1 MRGELGQYR
10 NAACS
15 VSSMEIR
22 LYPRATR
29 PTTAEEHAVDALR
42 TRLEPYAKHL
52 RQVSI
57 RFDDV
62 IRPSGKVDRSCRVD
76 VTLAQVFDSPKL
88 SVEGRAP
95 NERHAAD
102 AAADGVEGAVR
113 REVEEVERRRS
124 RGSKR
129 KAKAKSAGGERVVEV
144 RREETEATEGLS
156 EYDILEEQ
164 ARQGRH
170 ATPRAVKTANP
181 MRGRHIHKTQ
191 RQSRATAAKE
201 ISATRPSRK
210 STRRSANRVKRD
222 SNLARQTKRAVGS
235 PKQRASAAQARGTHA

>member
-1 MRGELGQYR
+1 
-10 NAACS
+10 
-15 VSSMEIR
+15 MEIR
-22 LYPRATR
+22 LYPRAAR
-29 PTTAEEHAVDALR
+29 PTTAEEHAVDALQS
-42 TRLEPYAKHL
+42 RLEPYAKHL
-52 RQVSI
+52 REVRI

-76 VTLAQVFDSPKL
+76 VTLARASASPKL

-95 NERHAAD
+95 NERDAAD
-102 AAADGVEGAVR
+102 AAADGMEGVVR
-113 REVEEVERRRS
+113 REVEAIERRRT
-124 RGSKR
+124 KTTKQ
-129 KAKAKSAGGERVVEV
+129 KAKTKRATGERVVEV
-144 RREETEATEGLS
+144 RRGEEEEATEGLS

-164 ARQGRH
+164 AREGRH

-191 RQSRATAAKE
+191 RQARATAARE

-210 STRRSANRVKRD
+210 STRRSANRSKRD
-222 SNLARQTKRAVGS
+222 SNLARQTKRAVRS

>member
-1 MRGELGQYR
+1 
-10 NAACS
+10 
-15 VSSMEIR
+15 MEIR
-22 LYPRATR
+22 LYPRAAR

-42 TRLEPYAKHL
+42 SRLEPYSKHL
-52 RQVSI
+52 REVSI

-76 VTLAQVFDSPKL
+76 VALARAFATPKL

-95 NERHAAD
+95 AERDAAD
-102 AAADGVEGAVR
+102 AAADGMEGVVR
-113 REVEEVERRRS
+113 REVEAIQRRRS
-124 RGSKR
+124 KTAKR
-129 KAKAKSAGGERVVEV
+129 KAKTTRGAGERVVEV
-144 RREETEATEGLS
+144 RRGEEEATEGLS

-164 ARQGRH
+164 AREGRH

-191 RQSRATAAKE
+191 RQSRATAAPE
-201 ISATRPSRK
+201 VSATRPSRK

-222 SNLARQTKRAVGS
+222 SNLARSTKRAARS
-235 PKQRASAAQARGTHA
+235 PKQRAEVAKARGTHP